1 MHLDRRSCI
10 FSARNGRVAVRCRI
24 AGGVAA
30 GRGAAVRSR
39 RSGLRFSIKTRLRL
53 QPALPLHLSLVACND
68 SPTPANPLSSLTAL
82 PVPPLNPFPIPDWM
96 RHRFVSS
103 TCFFPFV
110 IVFPLLALPELAGSA
125 YDTPDWKRTSPS
137 AGEEGGRPGTHES
150 TFAGAAGLA
159 TPRFTSVV
167 LCGSE
172 RRARC
177 SPRACLASGTG
188 KLRVGR
194 HRPDDR
200 GADGRLKAVAG

>member
-1 MHLDRRSCI
+1 MHFLCPERTRCSSVPYRRRRRYGPGSCRSVSSFGFALLHQDKTPSSAYPASASI
-10 FSARNGRVAVRCRI
+10 SDCVQRLSYACKPSLLTHGTPRPSAR
-24 AGGVAA
+24 
-30 GRGAAVRSR
+30 
-39 RSGLRFSIKTRLRL
+39 SI
-53 QPALPLHLSLVACND
+53 
-68 SPTPANPLSSLTAL
+68 
-82 PVPPLNPFPIPDWM
+82 
-96 RHRFVSS
+96 
-103 TCFFPFV
+103 
-110 IVFPLLALPELAGSA
+110 
-125 YDTPDWKRTSPS
+125 PDWKRTSPS

-159 TPRFTSVV
+159 TPHFTSVV

-200 GADGRLKAVAG
+200 GRMGV